1 MKNRIFNLLLIVGLL
16 ATFFLTPA
24 VKVEAIY
31 DGFLREETI
40 TGNNPSATENDPSN
54 PGTDPS
60 NPGTDPS
67 NPGTATGNDPG
78 TATGNDP
85 HPITLHLSNITTSEI
100 PNDDNTVRISDIY
113 VTLEGINLPDGAGI
127 AAEKSSV
134 KLTIS
139 PITKQ
144 GTKHIFTV
152 TPGKFVLVFSD
163 DTYKEFNVGEYS
175 FKEVTMSVKVDL
187 TGNVK
192 VDHLKNGQLVESL
205 NTSVQDGMVTF
216 KNTKGFSTFEID
228 TAPAAVESKPSTST
242 SKPVSTAKTTQ
253 FDPNDKNH
261 DGVVSCDELLGVSA
275 YWDESKKSCIV
286 NGAVPGKNYVPNT
299 GTK

>member
-24 VKVEAIY
+24 VRVEAIY

-67 NPGTATGNDPG
+67 NPGTATGDDPG

-85 HPITLHLSNITTSEI
+85 QSITLHSSDIMTPEFTNE
-100 PNDDNTVRISDIY
+100 DKTVRISDIS
-113 VTLEGINLPDGAGI
+113 VTLEGVYIPEGKEI
-127 AAEKSSV
+127 AAGKSRV
-134 KLTIS
+134 ELTIS

-152 TPGKFVLVFSD
+152 TPGNIVLVFTD
-163 DTYKEFNVGEYS
+163 DPENEFLVGQYS

-192 VDHLKNGQLVESL
+192 VDHLKDGQLVESL

-228 TAPAAVESKPSTST
+228 TAPAVVESKPSTST

>member
-1 MKNRIFNLLLIVGLL
+1 
-16 ATFFLTPA
+16 
-24 VKVEAIY
+24 
-31 DGFLREETI
+31 
-40 TGNNPSATENDPSN
+40 
-54 PGTDPS
+54 
-60 NPGTDPS
+60 
-67 NPGTATGNDPG
+67 
-78 TATGNDP
+78 
-85 HPITLHLSNITTSEI
+85 
-100 PNDDNTVRISDIY
+100 
-113 VTLEGINLPDGAGI
+113 
-127 AAEKSSV
+127 
-134 KLTIS
+134 
-139 PITKQ
+139 
-144 GTKHIFTV
+144 
-152 TPGKFVLVFSD
+152 
-163 DTYKEFNVGEYS
+163 
-175 FKEVTMSVKVDL
+175 MSVKVDL

-228 TAPAAVESKPSTST
+228 TAPAAKQA
-242 SKPVSTAKTTQ
+242 STAKTTQ